1 MKKTLSLVLVLALA
15 FTCLASVA
23 MADIDPSTL
32 DPYEIEWY
40 TLGDTANS
48 EDVAASLTE
57 PVVMPR
63 IWQAAR
69 CERKVR
75 ELGCEK

>member
-1 MKKTLSLVLVLALA
+1 MS
-15 FTCLASVA
+15 SPNP
-23 MADIDPSTL
+23 PSSRDSPL
-32 DPYEIEWY
+32 
-40 TLGDTANS
+40 NS

-69 CERKVR
+69 WERNVR
-75 ELGCEK
+75 DDGCEK